1 MNKDLPK
8 RDINS
13 SRKISSKKEMKD
25 KQFRKSKDVAVILGD
40 CIIKD
45 VKGWELTDESNKV
58 VVKSFRG
65 STTSQMKWH
74 VKPTTEQNLKYI
86 ILHCGSND
94 TNDDSD
100 PQNIFE
106 EIVKLAKSITKD
118 CNSNVSV
125 PGIVPRHGKLN

>member
-74 VKPTTEQNLKYI
+74 VK
-86 ILHCGSND
+86 
-94 TNDDSD
+94 TNYGT
-100 PQNIFE
+100 
-106 EIVKLAKSITKD
+106 KSKIYHFTL
-118 CNSNVSV
+118 
-125 PGIVPRHGKLN
+125 R